1 MWCTCRFIE
10 NQDWRIRKEWPRN
23 RHTLL
28 LPPGKLEATLADASV
43 KAMRHGMDE
52 PGDGSTSK
60 RRFNLC
66 LAGTCSP
73 IRDVVADGIA
83 ELHRSLGHNSNL
95 LSERCL
101 RNLHNI
107 QAITQ
112 N

>member
-10 NQDWRIRKEWPRN
+10 NQDWRILKECPRN

-52 PGDGSTSK
+52 PGDGSTSS

-73 IRDVVADGIA
+73 ISDVVADGIV
-83 ELHRSLGHNSNL
+83 EQHRILGHNAKDRKSVV
-95 LSERCL
+95 
-101 RNLHNI
+101 
-107 QAITQ
+107 
-112 N
+112 